1 MIGDFHFLRP
11 WWLAALIPAAI
22 LIWRIACTQGVDLVW
37 RGLIASPLL
46 THLISKRQRRRRV
59 GPLVLLASVWAVA
72 IAALAGPTWKRE
84 PTPFADDTAGLV
96 VVVKVTPSM
105 KTEDVQP
112 DRLTRSVQK
121 IHDLLALR
129 GGARSALVA
138 YAGTAHVVMPL
149 TRDAGVIDT
158 FAAAL
163 DPKIMPSDGD
173 IAADALVLAA
183 EVIATSG
190 QSGSILWIT
199 DGVAPEQREALA
211 KFRKNHPVP
220 VRVLAPLLRGPELD
234 ALDNM
239 AGVIGA
245 RVMPMTPDDAD
256 VRDLARSVKFAKA
269 TLGGQGDHWQDFGY
283 WLVPVIALG
292 STLWFRR
299 GWMVTTSALS

>member
-1 MIGDFHFLRP
+1 
-11 WWLAALIPAAI
+11 
-22 LIWRIACTQGVDLVW
+22 
-37 RGLIASPLL
+37 
-46 THLISKRQRRRRV
+46 
-59 GPLVLLASVWAVA
+59 
-72 IAALAGPTWKRE
+72 
-84 PTPFADDTAGLV
+84 
-96 VVVKVTPSM
+96 
-105 KTEDVQP
+105 
-112 DRLTRSVQK
+112 
-121 IHDLLALR
+121 
-129 GGARSALVA
+129 
-138 YAGTAHVVMPL
+138 MPL